1 MLSFRKEDRSVALLI
16 GVQDVRVVRVMHHFA
31 RFDAAC
37 SLRWE
42 GRKIEQMGLE
52 AVPQVGVAGFYVDVG
67 VRRREGG
74 RSLLLGIECDNATYH
89 SARSA
94 RDRDRL
100 REKIIRS
107 RGWEIHRIWSTDWFL
122 NQKAKEDKLEQAI
135 QQVFGNA

>member
-1 MLSFRKEDRSVALLI
+1 M
-16 GVQDVRVVRVMHHFA
+16 VRVMHHFA

-52 AVPQVGVAGFYVDVG
+52 VVPQVGVAGVCVDIG

-74 RSLLLGIECDNATYH
+74 RSLLLEIECDGATYH

-94 RDRDRL
+94 RDCDRL
-100 REKIIRS
+100 REEIIRS

-122 NQKAKEDKLEQAI
+122 NQKAEEDKHEQTI
-135 QQVFGNA
+135 Q